1 MKRKKGQTTK
11 EVEISD
17 DTLVERA
24 QEDARQYELLYTK
37 YTKKIYTYFWFR
49 VGRNRE
55 VAEDLTQDTFFHAF
69 RSLDR
74 FKTQGYSYFSYL
86 LRIAHNLLV
95 NYYRKPKTIAL
106 PEPDSMPAEYTED
119 ARDVERKSDSLI
131 IWKAMKDL
139 PINEQNALIL
149 FYWDDLSVR
158 EIAAIMDKS
167 ENAVK
172 LLLSRGRKRL
182 GTHEILAEIGGL
194 PPKLREDSESSSSPT
209 PRA

>member
-1 MKRKKGQTTK
+1 MKRKKHKQKK
-11 EVEISD
+11 EKKDRPVHD
-17 DTLVERA
+17 DTLVGRA
-24 QEDARQYELLYTK
+24 QADGREYEQLYTK

-55 VAEDLTQDTFFHAF
+55 VAEDLTQDTFFNAF

-74 FKTQGYSYFSYL
+74 FKSQGYSYFSYL

-95 NYYRKPKTIAL
+95 NYYRKPKTVEL
-106 PEPDSMPAEYTED
+106 PEPDSMPAEYTEGT
-119 ARDVERKSDSLI
+119 RDVERRSDSLV
-131 IWKAMKDL
+131 IWKAMEDL

-158 EIAAIMDKS
+158 EIATIMDKS

-182 GTHEILAEIGGL
+182 GTHRTLMELGGL
-194 PPKLREDSESSSSPT
+194 PEKLREPASAAP
-209 PRA
+209 PA